1 MWNGAEDEEVVE
13 ELPTLLEPFLL
24 TIQSE
29 ILRRSHYLL
38 LDIFDPDT
46 ADIEWFF
53 SNM

>member
-1 MWNGAEDEEVVE
+1 MWIGAEDEEE
-13 ELPTLLEPFLL
+13 ELPTLLELFLL
-24 TIQSE
+24 TFQSE

-38 LDIFDPDT
+38 LDIFDPDI